1 MKQENEPND
10 ELQQL
15 LDALEE
21 HGQNARRQQRLGELI
36 DSMEASEGSLR
47 GGTLKRSSPDNAGL
61 LRPARN
67 DAKRRKHYPIWWAM
81 GAAAACLL
89 LWLIVKPT
97 DNHPKNEKEAL
108 IAEDV
113 VAKDSVVAESEEIV
127 HVQEP
132 YTIQEPIAEK
142 QAAKATKPKAKKTKQ
157 VETNNTRAEEI
168 PILVEVVQ
176 TETVDTEK
184 TGSIAPINEMPNE
197 PLALESQTP
206 KRRVI
211 KSESLVGYGKMDRQ
225 TEKKPTK
232 LPILEDRTIF
242 GQPQDP
248 NMKNGM
254 LAMEIKF

>member
-15 LDALEE
+15 LDALEQ
-21 HGQNARRQQRLGELI
+21 HGKNLRRQQQLSDLI
-36 DSMEASEGSLR
+36 DHLAEKEKTVVM
-47 GGTLKRSSPDNAGL
+47 PQ
-61 LRPARN
+61 
-67 DAKRRKHYPIWWAM
+67 KRRKLIPLWWAI

-89 LWLIVKPT
+89 LWLVVKPT
-97 DNHPKNEKEAL
+97 GRQTQNEGEPL
-108 IAEDV
+108 LAEKV
-113 VAKDSVVAESEEIV
+113 VAKDSVVAESKEIV

-142 QAAKATKPKAKKTKQ
+142 QAAKATKPKAKETKK

-176 TETVDTEK
+176 PETVDTEK
-184 TGSIAPINEMPNE
+184 TGSLAPINEMPNE

-211 KSESLVGYGKMDRQ
+211 KSESLVGYGKL
-225 TEKKPTK
+225 EKQPDQSRAKRPVF
-232 LPILEDRTIF
+232 EDKTIF

>member
-15 LDALEE
+15 LDALEK

-47 GGTLKRSSPDNAGL
+47 GGTLKQSSPDNAGL

-97 DNHPKNEKEAL
+97 DSQTQNEGEPL
-108 IAEDV
+108 LAEEV
-113 VAKDSVVAESEEIV
+113 VAKDSVATEIEAIAP
-127 HVQEP
+127 VQKP
-132 YTIQEPIAEK
+132 IPLPEPIAEK
-142 QAAKATKPKAKKTKQ
+142 QLSKTAKPKAKATKK
-157 VETNNTRAEEI
+157 VETDHTRAEEI
-168 PILVEVVQ
+168 PILVEVAQ
-176 TETVDTEK
+176 TETTDTEK
-184 TGSIAPINEMPNE
+184 TESIAPINETPNE
-197 PLALESQTP
+197 PLALENQTP
-206 KRRVI
+206 RRRVI
-211 KSESLVGYGKMDRQ
+211 KSESLVGYGKM
-225 TEKKPTK
+225 EKQPDQSRTK
-232 LPILEDRTIF
+232 RPVFEDKTIF

-248 NMKNGM
+248 NMRNGM

>member
-36 DSMEASEGSLR
+36 DSMEASEGSLL
-47 GGTLKRSSPDNAGL
+47 GETMKQSAPDNAGL

-67 DAKRRKHYPIWWAM
+67 DAKRRKYYPIWWAM

-108 IAEDV
+108 IAENV

-142 QAAKATKPKAKKTKQ
+142 QAAKATKPKAKEIKKT
-157 VETNNTRAEEI
+157 ETNHTRAEETT
-168 PILVEVVQ
+168 ILVEGIQ
-176 TETVDTEK
+176 TETFDTEK
-184 TGSIAPINEMPNE
+184 TESVTTQNELSNQ
-197 PLALESQTP
+197 PLALESQAP

-211 KSESLVGYGKMDRQ
+211 KSESLVGYGKL
-225 TEKKPTK
+225 EKQPDQSRTK
-232 LPILEDRTIF
+232 RPVFEDKTIF

-248 NMKNGM
+248 NMRNGM

>member
-36 DSMEASEGSLR
+36 DHLAEKEKTVVM
-47 GGTLKRSSPDNAGL
+47 PQ
-61 LRPARN
+61 
-67 DAKRRKHYPIWWAM
+67 KRRKLIPLWWAI

-89 LWLIVKPT
+89 LWLVVKPT
-97 DNHPKNEKEAL
+97 NNHPKNEKEAL

-132 YTIQEPIAEK
+132 YPIQEPIAEK
-142 QAAKATKPKAKKTKQ
+142 QLSKTAKPKAKATKK
-157 VETNNTRAEEI
+157 VETDHTRAEEI
-168 PILVEVVQ
+168 PILVEVAQ
-176 TETVDTEK
+176 TETTDTEK
-184 TGSIAPINEMPNE
+184 TESIAPINETPNE
-197 PLALESQTP
+197 PLALENQTP
-206 KRRVI
+206 RRRVI
-211 KSESLVGYGKMDRQ
+211 KSESLVGYGKL
-225 TEKKPTK
+225 EKQPDQSRTK
-232 LPILEDRTIF
+232 RPVFEDKTIF

-248 NMKNGM
+248 NMRNGM